1 MVLGGSC
8 VGEAPSLPPARPS
21 ARSMTW
27 PRNSSPLSAGSAA
40 NPSAWPQLRAL
51 GSIPVA
57 PASVG
62 ALRHPRAPQGQRA
75 AGFTARAR
83 AASSAVCNPAGEEGI
98 AATSRPGG
106 FQGGGPSRGCGAPS
120 RRARART
127 RPHVSLRPR
136 GMWVTEPSG
145 LTCPRPPPPPQ
156 RPLCNAASRAGPAN
170 PRPRAAE
177 RKHSAH
183 VARAAGPCEGGAG
196 PAPPGRA
203 AVMQGTGRATAG
215 PPGGRRG
222 PSPWQTR
229 SAEQPTPPALG
240 TLPAAVSP
248 AVSRRLRAPPPP
260 SPARRSL
267 ALTRIH
273 LHGAL
278 GEGAEAVRFPQ
289 SGQRRHRLS
298 AAPPR
303 AGGSDSRGAPSWA
316 RRAGRPG
323 PAARQRAAVRDSGGR
338 RAALLA
344 GSLTTKA
351 AARRLPAASAPR
363 QRGRLTGRAA
373 ATM

>member
-1 MVLGGSC
+1 MAPAPRTGVNPGRAGLGRC
-8 VGEAPSLPPARPS
+8 TAAS
-21 ARSMTW
+21 ARAPGPAGRGIHG
-27 PRNSSPLSAGSAA
+27 PRTRGLLRSVQPRGGGGNRGHVTARRVPRR
-40 NPSAWPQLRAL
+40 RAL
-51 GSIPVA
+51 PRLRRSQ
-57 PASVG
+57 PA
-62 ALRHPRAPQGQRA
+62 
-75 AGFTARAR
+75 
-83 AASSAVCNPAGEEGI
+83 
-98 AATSRPGG
+98 
-106 FQGGGPSRGCGAPS
+106 
-120 RRARART
+120 RARART

-240 TLPAAVSP
+240 TLPAAVPP

-323 PAARQRAAVRDSGGR
+323 PAARQRAAVRDGGGR

>member
-8 VGEAPSLPPARPS
+8 VREAPSLPPARPS

-136 GMWVTEPSG
+136 GMWVTKPSG

-240 TLPAAVSP
+240 TLSAAVPPPCPGGSERPLRRPQPAAVWLLP
-248 AVSRRLRAPPPP
+248 AFTSMVPSGRGPRPSAFHRA
-260 SPARRSL
+260 
-267 ALTRIH
+267 
-273 LHGAL
+273 G
-278 GEGAEAVRFPQ
+278 
-289 SGQRRHRLS
+289 S
-298 AAPPR
+298 AA
-303 AGGSDSRGAPSWA
+303 
-316 RRAGRPG
+316 
-323 PAARQRAAVRDSGGR
+323 
-338 RAALLA
+338 
-344 GSLTTKA
+344 T
-351 AARRLPAASAPR
+351 ASAPR
-363 QRGRLTGRAA
+363 RPGLEAAIVAGPPHGQGGRGARDPRPDSGLQ
-373 ATM
+373 